1 MASSDDRIAALEARV
16 EALNGT
22 LASVLSTLVLHGVLT
37 RPAVD
42 QILAQAKT
50 AAPAQAAASEVQAL
64 QHGYPAAM
72 REAMGP
78 PPDEDD
84 HDH

>member
-1 MASSDDRIAALEARV
+1 MEF
-16 EALNGT
+16 
-22 LASVLSTLVLHGVLT
+22 LT

-50 AAPAQAAASEVQAL
+50 AAPAAAAASQVEAL
-64 QHGYPAAM
+64 QQGYPAAM